1 MSFKG
6 SRDYFRY
13 LFEELG
19 QIRYD
24 YRVAVRRSRRYF
36 DGLVMDALFLA
47 SQGVEK
53 YSNKLANEISFNDVL
68 LKPFDIFYE
77 ALEEE
82 ERLEQLLTSRKH
94 IEREH
99 KLLIA
104 LPKDLLDDILTGFC
118 WQTYA
123 LGRLCKHMNNL
134 IHKIILSLD
143 GRNDSATLALCND
156 LRATCGCVKDLR
168 RDILDALDGMYF
180 DVTGNRYHE
189 ENLCLEIPE
198 YGNELKESKKAAQA
212 AQENCSKKHPSHM
225 QNGNECVIN
234 NEDGTEYE
242 LAPYEGPEVSNCFIY
257 ALDIYLTNEIR
268 QALDKNSGHYG
279 FSNDGRR
286 VFREDDQIEAKFLNN
301 QEKLLKVVKTRRL
314 LRMFRTFIYVIQSF
328 KYALEAAS
336 EGVERVRS
344 GEPQISADHDKEFFD
359 YIGSYMSAVD
369 KYKRKGRQT
378 PPLTDDELIAATHTD
393 PQPCSTAKA
402 AALHDHHHK

>member
-123 LGRLCKHMNNL
+123 LGRTCKHMNNL

-212 AQENCSKKHPSHM
+212 AQENCSKKHPNHM

-268 QALDKNSGHYG
+268 QALDKNSDHYG

>member
-123 LGRLCKHMNNL
+123 LGRTCKHMNNL

-212 AQENCSKKHPSHM
+212 AQENCSKKHPNHM

-286 VFREDDQIEAKFLNN
+286 VFRDDDQIEAKFLNN

-402 AALHDHHHK
+402 AALHDHHK

>member
-53 YSNKLANEISFNDVL
+53 YSNKLANEISYNDVL

-123 LGRLCKHMNNL
+123 LGRTCKHMNNL

-212 AQENCSKKHPSHM
+212 AQENCSKKHPNHM

>member
-24 YRVAVRRSRRYF
+24 YRVAVRRSRCYF

-123 LGRLCKHMNNL
+123 LGRTCKHMNNL

-212 AQENCSKKHPSHM
+212 AQENCSKKHPNHM

-393 PQPCSTAKA
+393 PQPCSTTKA

>member
-123 LGRLCKHMNNL
+123 LGRTCKHMNNL

-212 AQENCSKKHPSHM
+212 AQENCSKKHPNHM
-225 QNGNECVIN
+225 QNGNECIIN

-286 VFREDDQIEAKFLNN
+286 VFRDDDQIEAKFLNN

>member
-123 LGRLCKHMNNL
+123 LGRTCKHMNNL

-212 AQENCSKKHPSHM
+212 AQENCGKKHPNHM

>member
-212 AQENCSKKHPSHM
+212 AQENCSKKHPNHM

>member
-123 LGRLCKHMNNL
+123 LGRTCKHMNNL

-189 ENLCLEIPE
+189 ENLCLEIPV

-212 AQENCSKKHPSHM
+212 AQENCSKKHPNHM

-286 VFREDDQIEAKFLNN
+286 VFRDDDQIEAKFLNN

-402 AALHDHHHK
+402 AALHDHHK

>member
-6 SRDYFRY
+6 SKDYFRY

-24 YRVAVRRSRRYF
+24 YRVALRRSRRYF

-53 YSNKLANEISFNDVL
+53 YSNKLANEVNSTDVL

-123 LGRLCKHMNNL
+123 LGRTCKHMNNL

-143 GRNDSATLALCND
+143 GCNDSATIAMCAE

-189 ENLCLEIPE
+189 DNLCIECPE
-198 YGNELKESKKAAQA
+198 YQVSIRAAQA
-212 AQENCSKKHPSHM
+212 AQEQYNKAHVHQLKVQSCHDRAKNDHS
-225 QNGNECVIN
+225 GC
-234 NEDGTEYE
+234 EYE

-257 ALDIYLTNEIR
+257 ALDIYLSNEIR

-301 QEKLLKVVKTRRL
+301 PEKLLKVVKTRRL

-328 KYALEAAS
+328 KYALDAAS
-336 EGVERVRS
+336 EAVERVRS

-378 PPLTDDELIAATHTD
+378 PPLTDDELIAATQSD
-393 PQPCSTAKA
+393 VQPSTSKSASTPA
-402 AALHDHHHK
+402 SQHK

>member
-212 AQENCSKKHPSHM
+212 AQENCSKKHPNHM

-286 VFREDDQIEAKFLNN
+286 VFRDDDQIEAKFLNN

>member
-36 DGLVMDALFLA
+36 DGRVMTLSSFA

-104 LPKDLLDDILTGFC
+104 LPKYLLDDILTGFC

-123 LGRLCKHMNNL
+123 SGRTCKHMNNL
-134 IHKIILSLD
+134 IHKIILS
-143 GRNDSATLALCND
+143 
-156 LRATCGCVKDLR
+156 
-168 RDILDALDGMYF
+168 
-180 DVTGNRYHE
+180 
-189 ENLCLEIPE
+189 
-198 YGNELKESKKAAQA
+198 
-212 AQENCSKKHPSHM
+212 
-225 QNGNECVIN
+225 
-234 NEDGTEYE
+234 
-242 LAPYEGPEVSNCFIY
+242 
-257 ALDIYLTNEIR
+257 
-268 QALDKNSGHYG
+268 
-279 FSNDGRR
+279 
-286 VFREDDQIEAKFLNN
+286 
-301 QEKLLKVVKTRRL
+301 
-314 LRMFRTFIYVIQSF
+314 
-328 KYALEAAS
+328 
-336 EGVERVRS
+336 
-344 GEPQISADHDKEFFD
+344 
-359 YIGSYMSAVD
+359 
-369 KYKRKGRQT
+369 
-378 PPLTDDELIAATHTD
+378 
-393 PQPCSTAKA
+393 
-402 AALHDHHHK
+402 

>member
-53 YSNKLANEISFNDVL
+53 YSNKLANEISYNDVL

-123 LGRLCKHMNNL
+123 LGRTCKHMNNL

-198 YGNELKESKKAAQA
+198 YGN
-212 AQENCSKKHPSHM
+212 
-225 QNGNECVIN
+225 
-234 NEDGTEYE
+234 D
-242 LAPYEGPEVSNCFIY
+242 
-257 ALDIYLTNEIR
+257 
-268 QALDKNSGHYG
+268 
-279 FSNDGRR
+279 
-286 VFREDDQIEAKFLNN
+286 
-301 QEKLLKVVKTRRL
+301 
-314 LRMFRTFIYVIQSF
+314 
-328 KYALEAAS
+328 
-336 EGVERVRS
+336 
-344 GEPQISADHDKEFFD
+344 
-359 YIGSYMSAVD
+359 
-369 KYKRKGRQT
+369 
-378 PPLTDDELIAATHTD
+378 
-393 PQPCSTAKA
+393 
-402 AALHDHHHK
+402 

>member
-123 LGRLCKHMNNL
+123 LGRTCKHMNNL

-212 AQENCSKKHPSHM
+212 AQENCSKKHPNHM

-286 VFREDDQIEAKFLNN
+286 VFRDDDQIEAKFLNN

>member
-123 LGRLCKHMNNL
+123 LGRTCKHMNNL

-189 ENLCLEIPE
+189 ENLCLEFPE

-212 AQENCSKKHPSHM
+212 AQENCSKKHPNHM

-286 VFREDDQIEAKFLNN
+286 VFRDDDQIEAKFLNN

-402 AALHDHHHK
+402 AALHDHHK

>member
-36 DGLVMDALFLA
+36 DGLVMDAIFLA

-123 LGRLCKHMNNL
+123 LGRTCKHMNNL

-212 AQENCSKKHPSHM
+212 AQENCSKKHPNHM

-286 VFREDDQIEAKFLNN
+286 VFRDDDQIEAKFLNN

-369 KYKRKGRQT
+369 KYKRKGRQN

-393 PQPCSTAKA
+393 PQPCSTPKA
-402 AALHDHHHK
+402 AALHEHHHK

>member
-24 YRVAVRRSRRYF
+24 YRVAVRRSRCYF

-123 LGRLCKHMNNL
+123 LGRTCKHMNNL

-212 AQENCSKKHPSHM
+212 AQENCSKKHPNHM

-286 VFREDDQIEAKFLNN
+286 VFRDDDQIEAKFLNN

>member
-123 LGRLCKHMNNL
+123 LGRTCKHMNNL

-212 AQENCSKKHPSHM
+212 AQENCSKKHPNHM